1 MAQNSVNAPNYK
13 IDQTV
18 RIFDTFYTFEAIVPS
33 NEYDAVYGFFTSIMN
48 TAAAGNFTVTL
59 FRVAQESGIPVIN
72 LLNQL
77 SGKNAVQVN
86 AQLAYYL
93 NGLQSLSTLI
103 GINEIAQP
111 NYYAARNVA
120 I

>member
-33 NEYDAVYGFFTSIMN
+33 NEYDAVYGFFSSIMASA
-48 TAAAGNFTVTL
+48 TAGNFTVTL
-59 FRVAQESGIPVIN
+59 FRVAQESGIPVTN
-72 LLNQL
+72 LLTQL
-77 SGKNAVQVN
+77 SGKNAVEVN
-86 AQLAYYL
+86 AELAYYL
-93 NGLQSLSTLI
+93 NGLQSLNTLV
-103 GINEIAQP
+103 GINALAQP